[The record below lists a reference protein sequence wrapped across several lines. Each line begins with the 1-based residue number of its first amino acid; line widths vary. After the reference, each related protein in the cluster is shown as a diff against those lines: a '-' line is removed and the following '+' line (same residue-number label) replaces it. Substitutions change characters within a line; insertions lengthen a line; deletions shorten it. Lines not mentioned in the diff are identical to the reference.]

1 MLTVRGTWVTFWK
14 DSFEVEQ
21 DSDVFR
27 GPGGPGTT
35 LRCDTVPSYASSFF
49 NGGLLHLRI
58 LTCWFFVMLE
68 SV

>member
-1 MLTVRGTWVTFWK
+1 MLTVQGTWVTFWN

-35 LRCDTVPSYASSFF
+35 LRCDTVSSYASSCF

-58 LTCWFFVMLE
+58 LTCARFVILE